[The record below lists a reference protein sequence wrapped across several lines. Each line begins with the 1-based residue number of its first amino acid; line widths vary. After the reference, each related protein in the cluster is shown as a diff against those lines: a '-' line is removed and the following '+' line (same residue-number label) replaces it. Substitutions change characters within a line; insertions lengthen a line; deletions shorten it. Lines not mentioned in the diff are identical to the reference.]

1 MTSIKQVKIDIITE
15 NLKLINLKGELIINK
30 NSSV

>member
-1 MTSIKQVKIDIITE
+1 MISIKQVKIDIITE
-15 NLKLINLKGELIINK
+15 NLKLTNLKGELIIYK